1 MDKMTKDAVRSG
13 SSVVEGAYMYDYWL
27 EYGKWYRSR
36 DRKGGLSP
44 FGSYLMNKKWTLAY
58 MALPVPK
65 FPVSSWNWGVFAIY
79 VGLGTELVLVFCEFK
94 GLVSNWF
101 W

>member
-1 MDKMTKDAVRSG
+1 MAT
-13 SSVVEGAYMYDYWL
+13 
-27 EYGKWYRSR
+27 
-36 DRKGGLSP
+36 
-44 FGSYLMNKKWTLAY
+44 Y

-65 FPVSSWNWGVFAIY
+65 FPVSSWNWGGFAIY

>member
-1 MDKMTKDAVRSG
+1 MSSG
-13 SSVVEGAYMYDYWL
+13 PMRVDQSVAWSSTDSETELRCKILA
-27 EYGKWYRSR
+27 
-36 DRKGGLSP
+36 GL
-44 FGSYLMNKKWTLAY
+44 YLAQGLPTY

-65 FPVSSWNWGVFAIY
+65 FPVSSWNWGGFAIY

>member
-1 MDKMTKDAVRSG
+1 MEFQSKRGMTG
-13 SSVVEGAYMYDYWL
+13 H
-27 EYGKWYRSR
+27 
-36 DRKGGLSP
+36 
-44 FGSYLMNKKWTLAY
+44 FGAY

-65 FPVSSWNWGVFAIY
+65 FPVSSWNWGGFAIY

>member
-1 MDKMTKDAVRSG
+1 MGAVCPA
-13 SSVVEGAYMYDYWL
+13 VE
-27 EYGKWYRSR
+27 
-36 DRKGGLSP
+36 
-44 FGSYLMNKKWTLAY
+44 AY

-65 FPVSSWNWGVFAIY
+65 FPVSSWNWGGFAIY

>member
-1 MDKMTKDAVRSG
+1 MSASRVLRYWSTLVNR
-13 SSVVEGAYMYDYWL
+13 VWEEG
-27 EYGKWYRSR
+27 
-36 DRKGGLSP
+36 
-44 FGSYLMNKKWTLAY
+44 AY

-65 FPVSSWNWGVFAIY
+65 FPVSSWNWGGFAIY